1 MVCSFEM
8 SKYGSGENGYK
19 CFLFGAKAFWNKG
32 CVTDENVILGL
43 MAIHLLLS

>member
-1 MVCSFEM
+1 MVFSFKM

-19 CFLFGAKAFWNKG
+19 FFLFGAKAFWNKG